1 MSVSR
6 ERRRAWR
13 DRPGICERI
22 LVVDGDEG
30 AADAT
35 GLALLSN
42 GYDVGIATT
51 ARRARAM
58 LDEEQ
63 FELVLCEV
71 RLPGECGLG
80 LVQELHR
87 TRPDVAVVV
96 TTEVDDVAV
105 AEEALDAGALDYV
118 VKPARPNHLL
128 VTIACALRRRH
139 ELLRSSVA
147 LERASSEIVRQGRLL
162 EAAQLD
168 AVERLARAVELRDD
182 HLRGHHGRVAQ
193 ATGQLAR
200 TIGMPDAQSDLI
212 AAAGLLHDVGKIGI
226 PDSILTKPGP
236 LTGTERRIVQC
247 HTTIGHALL
256 AGSCHPVLKAAAEI
270 ALHHHERLDGSGYPH
285 GLRGTAIPLEA
296 RMVAIA
302 DTFDALTS
310 ERPYRAARP
319 AEDALAVIH
328 ASAGEL
334 FDAELVDAF
343 TTVIAG
349 GSDVGQR
356 DVQGTWHAVELER
369 VDQQPRVAHLAAA
382 AAAHEPAELLLQ
394 RPAPPGGLLLQRAER
409 HQIALDG

>member
-22 LVVDGDEG
+22 LVVDGDGEM
-30 AADAT
+30 ADAT

-42 GYDVGIATT
+42 GYEVGIATS
-51 ARRARAM
+51 ARRARAL

-118 VKPARPNHLL
+118 VKPSRP
-128 VTIACALRRRH
+128 H

-147 LERASSEIVRQGRLL
+147 MERASSEIDRQGRLL

-182 HLRGHHGRVAQ
+182 HLRGHHGRVAH

-200 TIGMPDAQSDLI
+200 TIGMPDAQSGLI
-212 AAAGLLHDVGKIGI
+212 AAAGLLH
-226 PDSILTKPGP
+226 
-236 LTGTERRIVQC
+236 
-247 HTTIGHALL
+247 
-256 AGSCHPVLKAAAEI
+256 
-270 ALHHHERLDGSGYPH
+270 
-285 GLRGTAIPLEA
+285 
-296 RMVAIA
+296 
-302 DTFDALTS
+302 
-310 ERPYRAARP
+310 
-319 AEDALAVIH
+319 
-328 ASAGEL
+328 
-334 FDAELVDAF
+334 
-343 TTVIAG
+343 
-349 GSDVGQR
+349 
-356 DVQGTWHAVELER
+356 
-369 VDQQPRVAHLAAA
+369 
-382 AAAHEPAELLLQ
+382 
-394 RPAPPGGLLLQRAER
+394 
-409 HQIALDG
+409 

>member
-236 LTGTERRIVQC
+236 LTGTEQRIVQC

-256 AGSCHPVLKAAAEI
+256 AGSCHPVLKTAAEI

-310 ERPYRAARP
+310 ERPYRVARP

>member
-22 LVVDGDEG
+22 LVVDGDGEM
-30 AADAT
+30 ADAT

-42 GYDVGIATT
+42 GYEVGIATS
-51 ARRARAM
+51 ARRARAL

-96 TTEVDDVAV
+96 TTEVDDLAV

-118 VKPARPNHLL
+118 VKPSRPNDLL

-147 LERASSEIVRQGRLL
+147 MERASSEIDRQGRLL

-182 HLRGHHGRVAQ
+182 RLRGHHGRVAH

-226 PDSILTKPGP
+226 PDRILAKPGP
-236 LTGTERRIVQC
+236 LTETERGIVQC

-256 AGSCHPVLKAAAEI
+256 AGSCHPVLKMAAEI

-285 GLRGTAIPLEA
+285 GLRGTAIPLES

-310 ERPYRAARP
+310 ERPYRAARSADECAGRDP
-319 AEDALAVIH
+319 RVRRRAVRRRTCRRVR
-328 ASAGEL
+328 L
-334 FDAELVDAF
+334 
-343 TTVIAG
+343 G
-349 GSDVGQR
+349 GRPRVRRGTARRPGDVGR
-356 DVQGTWHAVELER
+356 D
-369 VDQQPRVAHLAAA
+369 
-382 AAAHEPAELLLQ
+382 PA
-394 RPAPPGGLLLQRAER
+394 RAPAPAAGR
-409 HQIALDG
+409 IAPCGPRRCP

>member
-30 AADAT
+30 TADAT

-182 HLRGHHGRVAQ
+182 RLHGHHGRVAH

-334 FDAELVDAF
+334 FDADLVDAF
-343 TTVIAG
+343 TTVVAG

-394 RPAPPGGLLLQRAER
+394 RPARPRGLLLQRAER

>member
-1 MSVSR
+1 MSESR

-22 LVVDGDEG
+22 LVVDGDEE

-87 TRPDVAVVV
+87 MRPDLAVVV
-96 TTEVDDVAV
+96 TTEVDDVTV

-118 VKPARPNHLL
+118 VKPARLNDLL
-128 VTIACALRRRH
+128 VTIACAVRRRH

-147 LERASSEIVRQGRLL
+147 LERASSEIDRQGRLL

-182 HLRGHHGRVAQ
+182 HVRGHHGRVAR

-200 TIGMPDAQSDLI
+200 TIGMPDAQSDLV

-226 PDSILTKPGP
+226 PDRILAKPAP
-236 LTGTERRIVQC
+236 LTEQERRIVEC

-256 AGSCHPVLKAAAEI
+256 AGSCHPVLKTAAEI
-270 ALHHHERLDGSGYPH
+270 ALHHHERFDGSGYHH
-285 GLRGTAIPLEA
+285 GLRGTAISLES
-296 RMVAIA
+296 RIVAIA

-310 ERPYRAARP
+310 VRPYRAARS
-319 AEDALAVIH
+319 ADDALAVIQ

-343 TTVIAG
+343 TTVVAG
-349 GSDVGQR
+349 GSDVGQH
-356 DVQGTWHAVELER
+356 DCEGTWDALGLER
-369 VDQQPRVAHLAAA
+369 VDQQPCVAHLAAPT
-382 AAAHEPAELLLQ
+382 AAHEPAELFVQ
-394 RPAPPGGLLLQRAER
+394 RTASPGGLLLERAER
-409 HQIALDG
+409 SQVTVDG

>member
-256 AGSCHPVLKAAAEI
+256 AGSCHPVLKTAAEI

-310 ERPYRAARP
+310 ERPYRVARP

>member
-30 AADAT
+30 TADAT

-96 TTEVDDVAV
+96 TNEVDDVAV
-105 AEEALDAGALDYV
+105 ALDYV

-168 AVERLARAVELRDD
+168 AVERLA
-182 HLRGHHGRVAQ
+182 
-193 ATGQLAR
+193 
-200 TIGMPDAQSDLI
+200 
-212 AAAGLLHDVGKIGI
+212 
-226 PDSILTKPGP
+226 
-236 LTGTERRIVQC
+236 
-247 HTTIGHALL
+247 
-256 AGSCHPVLKAAAEI
+256 
-270 ALHHHERLDGSGYPH
+270 
-285 GLRGTAIPLEA
+285 
-296 RMVAIA
+296 
-302 DTFDALTS
+302 
-310 ERPYRAARP
+310 
-319 AEDALAVIH
+319 
-328 ASAGEL
+328 
-334 FDAELVDAF
+334 
-343 TTVIAG
+343 
-349 GSDVGQR
+349 
-356 DVQGTWHAVELER
+356 
-369 VDQQPRVAHLAAA
+369 
-382 AAAHEPAELLLQ
+382 
-394 RPAPPGGLLLQRAER
+394 
-409 HQIALDG
+409 

>member
-1 MSVSR
+1 
-6 ERRRAWR
+6 
-13 DRPGICERI
+13 
-22 LVVDGDEG
+22 
-30 AADAT
+30 
-35 GLALLSN
+35 
-42 GYDVGIATT
+42 
-51 ARRARAM
+51 
-58 LDEEQ
+58 
-63 FELVLCEV
+63 
-71 RLPGECGLG
+71 
-80 LVQELHR
+80 
-87 TRPDVAVVV
+87 
-96 TTEVDDVAV
+96 
-105 AEEALDAGALDYV
+105 
-118 VKPARPNHLL
+118 
-128 VTIACALRRRH
+128 
-139 ELLRSSVA
+139 
-147 LERASSEIVRQGRLL
+147 
-162 EAAQLD
+162 
-168 AVERLARAVELRDD
+168 
-182 HLRGHHGRVAQ
+182 
-193 ATGQLAR
+193 
-200 TIGMPDAQSDLI
+200 MPDAQSGLI

-310 ERPYRAARP
+310 ERPYRVARP

>member
-22 LVVDGDEG
+22 LVVDGDDG

-58 LDEEQ
+58 IDQEQ
-63 FELVLCEV
+63 FELVLCEM

-96 TTEVDDVAV
+96 TTEVDDVTV
-105 AEEALDAGALDYV
+105 AEEALDAGALEYV
-118 VKPARPNHLL
+118 IKPTRLNDLL

-147 LERASSEIVRQGRLL
+147 LERASSEIDRQDRLIQ
-162 EAAQLD
+162 AAQLD

-182 HLRGHHGRVAQ
+182 HLRGHHGRVAH
-193 ATGQLAR
+193 ATGQVAR
-200 TIGMPDAQSDLI
+200 TIGMSDARSNLV

-226 PDSILTKPGP
+226 PDRILAKSGP
-236 LTGTERRIVQC
+236 LTEDERLVVEC

-256 AGSCHPVLKAAAEI
+256 AGSCHPVLETAAEI

-285 GLRGTAIPLEA
+285 GLRGSAISLES
-296 RMVAIA
+296 RIVAIA

-310 ERPYRAARP
+310 VRPYRSARS
-319 AEDALAVIH
+319 ADQALAVIQE
-328 ASAGEL
+328 AAGEL

-343 TTVIAG
+343 TTVVASR
-349 GSDVGQR
+349 SDLGQH
-356 DVQGTWHAVELER
+356 DGQGTWDAFGVKR
-369 VDQQPRVAHLAAA
+369 ADQHLCVAHLAAA
-382 AAAHEPAELLLQ
+382 AAAHEPAELFVH
-394 RPAPPGGLLLQRAER
+394 RAASPGGLLLQGAKRSQVAV
-409 HQIALDG
+409 DG

>member
-22 LVVDGDEG
+22 LVVDGDGEM
-30 AADAT
+30 ADAT

-42 GYDVGIATT
+42 GYEVGIATS
-51 ARRARAM
+51 ARRARAL

-118 VKPARPNHLL
+118 VKPSRPNDLL

-147 LERASSEIVRQGRLL
+147 MERASSEIDRQRRLL

-182 HLRGHHGRVAQ
+182 HLRGHHGRVAH

-226 PDSILTKPGP
+226 PDRILAKPGT
-236 LTGTERRIVQC
+236 LTETERGIVQC

-256 AGSCHPVLKAAAEI
+256 AGSCHPVLKMAAEI

-285 GLRGTAIPLEA
+285 GLRGTAIPLES

-302 DTFDALTS
+302 DAFDAMTS
-310 ERPYRAARP
+310 ERPYRAARS
-319 AEDALAVIH
+319 ADEALAVIR
-328 ASAGEL
+328 AAAGEL

-343 TTVIAG
+343 ASVAVC
-349 GSDVGQR
+349 GSDVRQR
-356 DVQGTWHAVELER
+356 DVQGTWDAIQLEHLH
-369 VDQQPRVAHLAAA
+369 QQPGVSHLAAA
-382 AAAHEPAELLLQ
+382 AAAHEPAELLVQ
-394 RPAPPGGLLLQRAER
+394 RPAPPRRLFLQRAER
-409 HQIALDG
+409 PQVAMDG

>member
-1 MSVSR
+1 
-6 ERRRAWR
+6 
-13 DRPGICERI
+13 
-22 LVVDGDEG
+22 
-30 AADAT
+30 
-35 GLALLSN
+35 
-42 GYDVGIATT
+42 
-51 ARRARAM
+51 
-58 LDEEQ
+58 
-63 FELVLCEV
+63 V

-182 HLRGHHGRVAQ
+182 RLHGHHGRVAH

-200 TIGMPDAQSDLI
+200 TIGMPDAQSGLI

-343 TTVIAG
+343 TTVVAG

-394 RPAPPGGLLLQRAER
+394 RPAPPRGLLLQRAER